1 MLAQS
6 LFALAVPA
14 APQAGDAS
22 AAPADGAFGRLV
34 EQATREAAAVDETGP
49 QVLPGADPSALP
61 GKHGGAPRPEVLP
74 GEPDLAASDD
84 KSLRPE
90 VLPPAPDGNPR
101 SRLSLDSKLT
111 PSDGDPRP
119 EILPVDVGPEPTPRP
134 EILPAE
140 VGPDPEPRPEIL
152 PGDVGPTPEAPPKSV
167 RPEVLPPAQVAPT
180 PSGSAPAP
188 HTEASLAS
196 GGTSGNGLPS
206 DVAAV
211 PDASAE
217 AEPSPPAPATGPEAA
232 AEAAPPAAPRTPPQ
246 APPATDAARIDP
258 SPAAGSERAQAP
270 APEAPAAPAAEA
282 PAYGLSRVAHE
293 TLADLTAQVVRRL
306 EGKYTRFEMALTPED
321 LGRVDVSLEMGE
333 DGSLTARLAFDSPAA
348 AAEMRGRA
356 DELRRQL
363 EQAGFQLARDALEFS
378 QRDGS
383 SSRHDGFERRQ
394 NRAFAAA
401 RDLAD
406 RAEAA
411 PLINLSLSLGT
422 ARDRVDV
429 KV

>member
-34 EQATREAAAVDETGP
+34 DQVTREAALDGTGP
-49 QVLPGADPSALP
+49 QVLPGVDQPALP
-61 GKHGGAPRPEVLP
+61 AKHGGPPRPEVLP
-74 GEPDLAASDD
+74 GEADLFASDD
-84 KSLRPE
+84 KALEPE
-90 VLPPAPDGNPR
+90 VLPPEPETDPGVKPSPNG
-101 SRLSLDSKLT
+101 KLT

-152 PGDVGPTPEAPPKSV
+152 PGDVGPTPETPPKSV
-167 RPEVLPPAQVAPT
+167 RPEVLPPAQVAPA
-180 PSGSAPAP
+180 PSAAPPAP
-188 HTEASLAS
+188 HAEAARAS
-196 GGTSGNGLPS
+196 GGTSGDGLPS

-211 PDASAE
+211 PDAFAE
-217 AEPSPPAPATGPEAA
+217 AEPPPPASAAIPEPAPEATSAVA
-232 AEAAPPAAPRTPPQ
+232 ARAPPQ
-246 APPATDAARIDP
+246 ASLAADAARVDP
-258 SPAAGSERAQAP
+258 LTAAGSERAQAP